1 MQSAIGVTFVILTIP
16 RLIRLQILMFE
27 NRKLAVVSP
36 IVLQFLSVENILQC
50 LPGDW
55 YLPVI

>member
-1 MQSAIGVTFVILTIP
+1 MNILLPTPAGHIKIP
-16 RLIRLQILMFE
+16 MD
-27 NRKLAVVSP
+27 
-36 IVLQFLSVENILQC
+36 IVAADLPLLLGLDMLDMHGLQFLSVENILQC